1 MADASASIENCAA
14 ILYPT
19 SPLLSA
25 ADTAYVL
32 MAPLTLD
39 ASAGPD
45 RLWPLALRLLL
56 LGFLVNCKPSEPF
69 LTQYLLTN
77 KHISSD
83 DLEAHVYPWS
93 TIGSFLLLL
102 PAGLAAEHF
111 GSRRVIFC
119 GLLCREATR
128 VLLILGEGVPAMA
141 AMQLSYAGAVAV
153 DAIYFA
159 HIFAAAP
166 PSAYAALTSI
176 VYAAYHGGNVLGS
189 LLGQGALAL
198 WPALAADLRPLFI
211 ASCATTTLGLGA
223 FFLLPPPRRAPPPS
237 LASVLRGEGARGAW
251 AALSGLWATA
261 SSRRWLA
268 WWVCASAG
276 ATLVGNYFQ
285 LQLAAVS
292 VETPFG
298 LLEAGMEVGLAV
310 GAAAARCLG
319 GRAGRPAFLVVT
331 SALMGALYVGCA
343 LFAEAGSLWAP
354 FALNVGAAALYALQL
369 AAGSARLAAGLRSA
383 RYALL
388 FSCNTLAGL
397 AAAALAQAVG
407 AGVGLGANGYYL
419 VAAAAQVAVA
429 AAALLPLGGAPDDDE
444 ADGAPMVEGEGGA
457 EAG

>member
-1 MADASASIENCAA
+1 
-14 ILYPT
+14 
-19 SPLLSA
+19 
-25 ADTAYVL
+25 

-45 RLWPLALRLLL
+45 RLWPLALRLSL

-153 DAIYFA
+153 DAVYFA

-223 FFLLPPPRRAPPPS
+223 FFLLPPPRRAPCRRS
-237 LASVLRGEGARGAW
+237 RRSSAARARAVRGPCERV
-251 AALSGLWATA
+251 WATA

-444 ADGAPMVEGEGGA
+444 ADGAPMVGEGGA
-457 EAG
+457 EPG

>member
-1 MADASASIENCAA
+1 MSESESRASSHTQTRAARGARWRVARRAGAHGA

-45 RLWPLALRLLL
+45 RLWPLALRLSL

-153 DAIYFA
+153 DAVYFA

-223 FFLLPPPRRAPPPS
+223 FFLLPPPRARRPPS
-237 LASVLRGEGARGAW
+237 LASVLRGEGARAAW
-251 AALSGLWATA
+251 
-261 SSRRWLA
+261 
-268 WWVCASAG
+268 
-276 ATLVGNYFQ
+276 
-285 LQLAAVS
+285 
-292 VETPFG
+292 
-298 LLEAGMEVGLAV
+298 
-310 GAAAARCLG
+310 
-319 GRAGRPAFLVVT
+319 
-331 SALMGALYVGCA
+331 
-343 LFAEAGSLWAP
+343 
-354 FALNVGAAALYALQL
+354 
-369 AAGSARLAAGLRSA
+369 
-383 RYALL
+383 
-388 FSCNTLAGL
+388 
-397 AAAALAQAVG
+397 
-407 AGVGLGANGYYL
+407 
-419 VAAAAQVAVA
+419 
-429 AAALLPLGGAPDDDE
+429 LPR
-444 ADGAPMVEGEGGA
+444 
-457 EAG
+457 